1 MRPTT
6 NLEDGERCVIKIGGS
21 VLYSDEAYAYQ
32 ARRIIDFSQSRD
44 IERVYVILSARK
56 GHTDELANNLC
67 STPDERESL
76 RRLLKQGDYSNSEDV
91 KRFDCSNVAS
101 YLLSGEIA
109 STLRF
114 EKELRKAGIYPE
126 RLVQG
131 VNFPITANGRYLHA
145 DVDFEACDTSVLDD
159 LSKIVLVPGFGA
171 QNHHKEK
178 VLLGRNASDYV
189 AALIGRLDHRVREV
203 IYLKD
208 VDGVY
213 ENFGTEQAKF
223 IPEIK
228 SAELLAKGCGKVLDA
243 RCLENMNGYKIRVQN
258 CKSEIGKSGTI
269 ILHDGVL
276 V

>member
-1 MRPTT
+1 M
-6 NLEDGERCVIKIGGS
+6 IKIGGS

-32 ARRIIDFSQSRD
+32 AKRIIDYSKSRY
-44 IERVYVILSARK
+44 IERIYVVLSARK
-56 GHTDELANNLC
+56 GHTDELANSLC
-67 STPDERESL
+67 NTTDERESL

-91 KRFDCSNVAS
+91 KRFDCHYVAS

-145 DVDFEACDTSVLDD
+145 DVDFEACDTSILDN
-159 LSKIVLVPGFGA
+159 LESKIVLVPGFGA

-213 ENFGTEQAKF
+213 ENFGTEQARF

-228 SAELLAKGCGKVLDA
+228 SAELLARGCGKVLDA

-258 CKSEIGKSGTI
+258 CKSEIGKGGTI
-269 ILHDGVL
+269 ILHDEVL